1 MSATLLSQPVPLC
14 FHLRWENLSVRW
26 GQLLPTSREHP
37 AGLGDSLV
45 INNMHFSSKV
55 SSKASP
61 AALSGPLPKK
71 IAAFSPTTEE
81 VTTQCTG
88 FLHNGTCILKAVCV
102 WEIES
107 DFDFD
112 PGQPLHLHP
121 PTDLRSQMQL
131 HWISALG
138 MEQMKGMTLK
148 RSKGSDGGMVQAPL
162 TTALLFPFHQPEPQ
176 EGDKAVSGQVVTDA
190 LGSFTPNGIPEI
202 WQAELDYT
210 MLVICL
216 FCLQRL
222 TFCIKIWSENRKF
235 RMFSDLE
242 WCCFLFA

>member
-1 MSATLLSQPVPLC
+1 MHWIFAQWHVYPQSSVC
-14 FHLRWENLSVRW
+14 LRDWEWLWFWPR
-26 GQLLPTSREHP
+26 
-37 AGLGDSLV
+37 
-45 INNMHFSSKV
+45 
-55 SSKASP
+55 
-61 AALSGPLPKK
+61 AAPP
-71 IAAFSPTTEE
+71 P
-81 VTTQCTG
+81 
-88 FLHNGTCILKAVCV
+88 
-102 WEIES
+102 
-107 DFDFD
+107 
-112 PGQPLHLHP
+112 PP

-138 MEQMKGMTLK
+138 MERMKGMTLK